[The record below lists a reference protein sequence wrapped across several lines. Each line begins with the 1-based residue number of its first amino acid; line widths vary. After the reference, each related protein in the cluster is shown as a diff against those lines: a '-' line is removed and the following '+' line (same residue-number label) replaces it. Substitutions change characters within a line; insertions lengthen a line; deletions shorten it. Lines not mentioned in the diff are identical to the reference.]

1 MKNLTGF
8 EQMHSCRRPA
18 AGGRRAATLA
28 EFAIH
33 RARRHV
39 VAAETAI
46 IALMALA
53 TTASGE
59 ILASSHDFS
68 EEAWSG
74 GDRCVACHVPH
85 AADTSVPG
93 VQLWNHEVTN
103 ASFMLYESGTL
114 DARPGDPDGGS
125 TLCLSCH
132 DGSVAIDNFGSVTT
146 GTQFMTGAAL
156 LGTDLTDDHP
166 ISFVY
171 DTALSGLDGGLHD
184 PATQASGLGGSIDSD
199 MLFDGQVQCA
209 SCHDPH
215 GSPGVP
221 KLLRISNAGS
231 ALCLI
236 CHDK

>member
-1 MKNLTGF
+1 M
-8 EQMHSCRRPA
+8 
-18 AGGRRAATLA
+18 A
-28 EFAIH
+28 EFAIR
-33 RARRHV
+33 RAWRHV
-39 VAAETAI
+39 AAKTAS
-46 IALMALA
+46 IALVALA
-53 TTASGE
+53 ETASGE
-59 ILASSHDFS
+59 NLASSHDFS
-68 EEAWSG
+68 NEAWSG
-74 GDRCVACHVPH
+74 GDKCVACHVPH

-93 VQLWNHEVTN
+93 VQLWNHEVTK
-103 ASFMLYESGTL
+103 ASFMLYASNSL
-114 DARPGDPDGGS
+114 DARPGEPDGGS
-125 TLCLSCH
+125 KLCLSCH
-132 DGSVAIDNFGSVTT
+132 DGSLAIDNFGSVTT

-171 DTALSGLDGGLHD
+171 DTALSDLDGGLHD
-184 PATQASGLGGSIDSD
+184 PATQTSGLGGSIDSD

-236 CHDK
+236 CHNK